1 MSEKELADKISGI
14 LDSKKG
20 IDIQI
25 VDLDGKTII
34 ADYFVIATGSSRPHI
49 RALTEEVE
57 IRLREDYK
65 IEPLHTEGRDSGRW
79 ILMDYGGVVVH
90 VFHEEDRAFYSLE
103 KLWQNRRMSDK

>member
-1 MSEKELADKISGI
+1 MTQKDLAERISEI

-20 IDIQI
+20 IDIQV
-25 VDLDGKTII
+25 VDLEGKTII
-34 ADYFVIATGSSRPHI
+34 ADYFVIATGSSKPHI

-57 IRLREDYK
+57 IRLREDHK
-65 IEPLHTEGRDSGRW
+65 IEPLHTEGRESGRW

-103 KLWQNRRMSDK
+103 KLWQSRKNV